1 MSLVPHPQVASVFSL
16 ACSMGPLARAAAPH
30 RELVMPELYLHYR
43 CQLGANILQTKRYTL
58 YFHKGT

>member
-43 CQLGANILQTKRYTL
+43 CQLRANKLAHVL
-58 YFHKGT
+58 G